1 MKLHTFEKRGWTVQ
15 PYRRT
20 ALKQYYSNY
29 SKDNLTVLAD
39 TAVKEIVERQ
49 GFFFEEAPRSIFRTG
64 KLYDAL
70 STFSPYNAPTVRWD
84 KHVAS
89 GISLAWKCFGRPSH
103 SPYLMTLP
111 LNPHSIELMTSNPS
125 GSAGLTYP
133 GKKKRDA
140 KMRALERAI
149 QIIQGDKAP
158 EPCLAFKRTQKN
170 DKTRL
175 VWGFP
180 YSMTVVEGLI
190 AYPANEHFK
199 KWNTP
204 MAYAKTSLAIGSKLR
219 VGSRRKKYCYS
230 LDMSQFDASISSTLI
245 SHAFNIIGS
254 WFNLDELEPTT
265 GETYGDILNLISRY
279 FVTTPIVMP
288 DGNVYKGKRHGVPSG
303 SYFTQMV
310 DSIANTILC
319 GAISSY
325 FNLGINRRD
334 IMVLGDDLLFF
345 TDHKVSL
352 NAISEYANRTFGIK
366 VHDSEKSEIF
376 KSGDI
381 IHFLGRDWDN
391 GNPDLDIN
399 EVIQKMVYPESFRK
413 YSKDPQVRARQVRLL
428 IASYASTYR
437 SAWRILESEVNP
449 ALRNIRRG
457 ELPVDTAVYVANS
470 FARELNEIDPTMLNG
485 LARFQLLYNIREGTA
500 KNTFPYSGG
509 QYLR

>member
-1 MKLHTFEKRGWTVQ
+1 MKLHTFTKRGWTVQ
-15 PYRRT
+15 PYRRA

-39 TAVKEIVERQ
+39 TAVKEIVEYQ
-49 GFFFEEAPRSIFRTG
+49 GFVFEEAPRSIFRSG

-70 STFSPYNAPTVRWD
+70 STFSPYNAPKVRWD

-89 GISLAWKCFGRPSH
+89 GVALAWKCFGRPDS
-103 SPYLMTLP
+103 SPYIMSLP
-111 LNPHSIELMTSNPS
+111 LNPHSIELMTSNPN
-125 GSAGLTYP
+125 GSAGLTAP
-133 GKKKRDA
+133 SKKKKDA
-140 KMRALERAI
+140 KMRALERAV

-180 YSMTVVEGLI
+180 YSMTVVEGLL
-190 AYPANEHFK
+190 AYPINQHFK

-204 MAYAKTSLAIGSKLR
+204 MAYAKTSFAVGSKLR
-219 VGSRRKKYCYS
+219 VGARRKKYCYS
-230 LDMSQFDASISSTLI
+230 LDMSQFDASISSVLI

-254 WFNLDELEPTT
+254 WFDLEALEPTT
-265 GETYGDILNLISRY
+265 RETYGDILNIISRY

-303 SYFTQMV
+303 SYFTQII

-325 FNLGINRRD
+325 FNMGINRRD

-345 TDHKVSL
+345 TDHKISL
-352 NAISEYANRTFGIK
+352 NAISEYAKRTFGIN
-366 VHDSEKSEIF
+366 VHGAEKSEIF
-376 KSGDI
+376 RSGEV
-381 IHFLGRDWDN
+381 IHFLGRDWHN
-391 GNPDLDIN
+391 GHPDLDI
-399 EVIQKMVYPESFRK
+399 EEIIQKMVYPESFRH
-413 YSKDPQVRARQVRLL
+413 YSKDPDIKKRQVLL
-428 IASYASTYR
+428 LLASYASTYR
-437 SAWRILESEVNP
+437 SAWRILERAVNP
-449 ALRNIRRG
+449 VLRNARKG
-457 ELPVDTAVYVANS
+457 ELPIDTSVYVS
-470 FARELNEIDPTMLNG
+470 SKLGRYLEEIDPTMLNG
-485 LARFQLLYNIREGTA
+485 LSRFQRIYGIHKSND
-500 KNTFPYSGG
+500 NSFPYSGG